1 MLKTKTRT
9 ILLTI
14 LTLFFLSVFILFF
27 VFILKNPDLSEGNIS
42 FIFVINVITI
52 ILILLLLLILVIK
65 SVIRLIYQRRQKILG
80 SKLKLKLVAVMLIL
94 VLIPTLPTYF
104 IMIPLINNIFDVW
117 KQKRI
122 QDTLNSSIGI
132 SRSYLQTRESYLKFR
147 IETLIKEKR
156 LNRKVRELKESE
168 KTDLVKYLKC
178 INVDEFI
185 FLDKTDKV
193 LFEFPEGKQNEI
205 DYIYLES
212 FEKGPASLPKSE
224 LKLNLEKLIIYYPL
238 IFRKQYVGMLIF
250 TEHLEPEILLQIRTI
265 KETSTD
271 YRNLIKFGEKSYSFV
286 LNIGFLIVSLVLLF
300 LTFWIAFYV
309 ARQITIPVE
318 ELLQGTLKVSKG
330 DLDVHVEVET
340 TDELGLLVNSF
351 NNMVRDIKELN
362 IKNQEHTQ
370 FISSI
375 LQNIGTGVIAI
386 TPDRKVVEVNNS
398 AKDLLKINSEERP
411 ENLKEYFEEESFH
424 RLNKLVD
431 ECFKYKTECIHK
443 ELDVKVKGKSL
454 NLHFAVT
461 AGIESVSGGAILVFD
476 DITHIIHLQKIE
488 VWKDVAT
495 QLAHEIKNPLTPI
508 KLSTQRVLKK
518 YNEGA
523 DDFGE
528 ILNRSYSTIIQ
539 EVDNIKS
546 LLDHFNAF
554 AKLPPPSFQDYNLNQ
569 LISEVVDLFRNLENI
584 KFIEEYDKNIPSL
597 SLDKFQIKRVLKNII
612 DNSIESF
619 LKKGKI
625 TISTMFNKSEN
636 SVLLIIEDNGKGM
649 EKDEREKIFLPYFST
664 KEIGM
669 GLGMAIVE
677 KIISDHNGEIEVFS
691 QPYKGTKVQIKFF

>member
-1 MLKTKTRT
+1 
-9 ILLTI
+9 
-14 LTLFFLSVFILFF
+14 
-27 VFILKNPDLSEGNIS
+27 
-42 FIFVINVITI
+42 
-52 ILILLLLLILVIK
+52 
-65 SVIRLIYQRRQKILG
+65 
-80 SKLKLKLVAVMLIL
+80 
-94 VLIPTLPTYF
+94 
-104 IMIPLINNIFDVW
+104 
-117 KQKRI
+117 
-122 QDTLNSSIGI
+122 
-132 SRSYLQTRESYLKFR
+132 
-147 IETLIKEKR
+147 
-156 LNRKVRELKESE
+156 
-168 KTDLVKYLKC
+168 
-178 INVDEFI
+178 
-185 FLDKTDKV
+185 
-193 LFEFPEGKQNEI
+193 FPEGKQNDI
-205 DYIYLES
+205 DYTYLES
-212 FEKGPASLPKSE
+212 FDKSSDSLPTSD

-238 IFRKQYVGMLIF
+238 IYRKQYVGMLIF
-250 TEHLEPEILLQIRTI
+250 TEHLDPGILLQIRMI
-265 KETSTD
+265 EKTSTD
-271 YRNLIKFGEKSYSFV
+271 YRSLIKFGEKSYSFV

-330 DLDVHVEVET
+330 DLDVKIEVET
-340 TDELGLLVNSF
+340 TDELGLLVDSF

-386 TPDRKVVEVNNS
+386 TPNQKVVEVNES
-398 AKDLLKINSEERP
+398 AKDLLKISSDETP
-411 ENLKEYFEEESFH
+411 ENLSEYFEAESFG

-431 ECFKYKTECIHK
+431 ECFKNKTECIHK
-443 ELDVKVKGKSL
+443 ELDIKVKGKNL

-554 AKLPPPSFQDYNLNQ
+554 AKLPPPSFQDYSLNQ
-569 LISEVVDLFRNLENI
+569 IVSEVVDLFRNLENI
-584 KFIEEYDKNIPSL
+584 KFIEEYDENIPNL

-636 SVLLIIEDNGKGM
+636 SALLIIVDNGKGM
-649 EKDEREKIFLPYFST
+649 EKNEREKIFLPYFST

>member
-14 LTLFFLSVFILFF
+14 LILIILSVFIYFF
-27 VFILKNPDLSEGNIS
+27 VFILKNPNLSEGNIS

-94 VLIPTLPTYF
+94 VIIPTLPTYF
-104 IMIPLINNIFDVW
+104 IVIPLINNIFDVW
-117 KQKRI
+117 KQKKI
-122 QDTLNSSIGI
+122 KDTLNSSIGI
-132 SRSYLQTRESYLKFR
+132 SRSYLKTRESYLQFR
-147 IETLIKEKR
+147 IETFVKEKK
-156 LNRKVRELKESE
+156 LNSKVRELKETE
-168 KTDLVKYLKC
+168 KRDLGKDLKHINVNEFVFLNKTDQ
-178 INVDEFI
+178 
-185 FLDKTDKV
+185 V
-193 LFEFPEGKQNEI
+193 LFEFPEGKQSDI
-205 DYIYLES
+205 DYPYLEK
-212 FEKGPASLPKSE
+212 FDKGPDSLPVSE
-224 LKLNLEKLIIYYPL
+224 LKLNLEKLIVYYPL
-238 IFRKQYVGMLIF
+238 IYRKQYVGMLIF
-250 TEHLEPEILLQIRTI
+250 TEYLEPDILLQIRTI

-271 YRNLIKFGEKSYSFV
+271 YHSLIKFGEKSYSFV

-330 DLDVHVEVET
+330 DLDVQIDVET

-386 TPDRKVVEVNNS
+386 TPDRKVVEVNDS
-398 AKDLLKINSEERP
+398 AKALLKINPAETP
-411 ENLKEYFEEESFH
+411 ENLEEYFEEESFR
-424 RLNKLVD
+424 RLNKLVND
-431 ECFKYKTECIHK
+431 CFKHKTECIHK

-461 AGIESVSGGAILVFD
+461 GGIESVSGGAILVFD
-476 DITHIIHLQKIE
+476 DITHVIHLQKIE

-554 AKLPPPSFQDYNLNQ
+554 AKLPPPNFQDFSLNQ
-569 LISEVVDLFRNLENI
+569 IISEVVDLFRNLENI
-584 KFIEEYDKNIPSL
+584 KFVEEYGDDIPNL

-636 SVLLIIEDNGKGM
+636 SVLLIIVDTGKGM